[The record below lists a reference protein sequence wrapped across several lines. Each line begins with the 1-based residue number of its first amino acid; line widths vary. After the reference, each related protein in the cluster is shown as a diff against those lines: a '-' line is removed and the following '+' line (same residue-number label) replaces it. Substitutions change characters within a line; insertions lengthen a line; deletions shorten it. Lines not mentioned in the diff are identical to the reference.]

1 MQARLILAM
10 ARSKLG
16 RADEIPIPCEKQG
29 SFSGGDWNEQMT
41 TALFAREARSVI
53 VK

>member
-1 MQARLILAM
+1 M

-16 RADEIPIPCEKQG
+16 QAGEKPVINEKDF
-29 SFSGGDWNEQMT
+29 SLSGGDWNEQMT
-41 TALFAREARSVI
+41 TLLFAREARSVI

>member
-1 MQARLILAM
+1 MILAM

-16 RADEIPIPCEKQG
+16 KADDSAILNDKEF
-29 SFSGGDWNEQMT
+29 SLSGGDWNEQMT
-41 TALFAREARSVI
+41 SMLFAHEARSVI